1 MTRNPY
7 ASGQN
12 PATSGDG
19 RETFKKPIEFLG
31 GLVTGFNC
39 SLGWGGTASQL
50 TVSLVEEDDWGTP
63 LVFPEMGTPHHFEAG
78 DFSFNGLLRS
88 ITRNESAG
96 GGITYSVTLES
107 PNLILDGSQIILDKY
122 SVDLGFRDFG
132 VSNYDYRNFESYTG
146 NAYKDTYITPGNPV
160 LAEDKNIVNLVPN
173 VFNVYKFYESPNRT
187 VYNPDH
193 SYGSYFETG
202 FGRSQRN
209 DMGVRWRD
217 VLWALESMCG
227 IQQRDERSR
236 LKSGE
241 SAWLAGSVSG
251 PNGYGTAYWSRDARD
266 RGTVWDGTLSHPL
279 GAIDW
284 HTTIGCGLH
293 LGSHSYRVNLD
304 ELSRFSTGM
313 GGVIPNEYRIGSNV
327 ISITGLLQDLTE
339 TAQGDFFIELQDDLK
354 TIKVRTI
361 LRNNQPVLG
370 RVEDYVMSQKA
381 LGNTG
386 SLSVGEAYADN
397 VMGKVVIG
405 DNQTRIF
412 RTSTAVVPYSFYTPP
427 GLNPDEA
434 RFPITSTGTKN
445 YPVGSFKKFAIPVEV
460 PDKTY
465 PTPDG
470 RLWYVTDELEIR
482 FASQGMESWRAFLAF
497 FKASTLHSVGIKDV
511 GEFNPYSPE
520 AQKFN
525 MNPVIVQGMKADAAK
540 QFLANMNQ
548 ATVAPEFKESMA
560 ILDAIMNALG
570 AIYNDWGTKL
580 LCPVPGFVSHYSDP
594 STGGTG
600 DIINEWD
607 LQSQAYDFY
616 PEIFVGGSS
625 TGIFNQPHD
634 ASFYDDSGLKVS
646 HVVFPFDP
654 TLYNYSSLPADS
666 YATEGS
672 SLYVKAQI
680 DPKYIWHNG
689 VPHALVTFPKVTY
702 GPLGFFRNRNF
713 QDVDVINACLA
724 IANPAMYQKRQLMTK
739 GTGSAD
745 TRHATAPAIRMPD
758 MAAIPQKSNRF
769 VYGPW
774 ISVGGIGKANF
785 EQDSAL
791 KPEAFGNYQN
801 MNEFGRLM
809 AFVGVSNMT
818 TDEHGSVEVAGFP
831 AIKLGDPLN
840 GGPYLTDISTSIGID
855 KITTNYSFKT
865 WKVDFGKIAKWQ
877 SDQFKRGISIS
888 IKMAKD
894 FRALLQAPKGMGQ
907 NVSGWDITKYQQ
919 KQDKRQKPKSPV
931 WYISGTAGTET
942 SYNNITVPVVA
953 GLGNADADIWIGDD
967 NAWSK
972 TSLMSMDGLF
982 RPFATKPGGVGQ
994 IPGFTTAP
1002 QLGNQQIIDSPAGQ
1016 NSSHIN
1022 PLNVLGSTTN
1032 TNREHDIT
1040 GVSVGSSLPKH
1051 GITHLRNKVNG
1062 IDNFTQ
1068 DARGIGLRGPLVMIG
1083 WGFDFSGLPVP
1094 NKGNSGGEDL
1104 ASRDEYWMDNHL
1116 TKMDKWKAG
1125 PVGDM
1130 VWDYTRGTWIPRP
1143 QLVVC
1148 TVESGASSSSCP
1160 SGAGT
1165 QKTIRLK
1172 RKDRPTGV
1180 GEYIDASASCEV
1192 KWQTGEEVF
1201 AYWWAYDQEWYVT
1214 GSAGGGPTGTVDVE
1228 VVCDVDCVA
1237 GELVVKYKT
1246 IKASADGTCGDSSSS
1261 SGGGGSSSSAATGWQ
1276 NTACLYMSA
1285 GYPGMCTQCWNIDT
1299 GSYVCTDTYGCAGQT
1314 HFNQAG
1320 MRTCG

>member
-1 MTRNPY
+1 MSRNPY
-7 ASGQN
+7 SGGGTS
-12 PATSGDG
+12 TSGDG
-19 RETFKKPIEFLG
+19 RETFKEPIEFLG

-39 SLGWGGTASQL
+39 SLGWGGTTSQL
-50 TVSLVEEDDWGTP
+50 TVDLVEEDDWQTP

-88 ITRNESAG
+88 VTRSESAG
-96 GGITYSVTLES
+96 GGITYNLTLES
-107 PNLILDGSQIILDKY
+107 PNLVLDGTQVILDKY

-146 NAYKDTYITPGNPV
+146 NAYKDTYINPGNPV
-160 LAEDKNIVNLVPN
+160 LTEDRNIVNLVPN
-173 VFNVYKFYESPNRT
+173 VFNIYKFYESPNRV

-193 SYGSYFETG
+193 PFGSYINTG
-202 FGRSQRN
+202 FGSSQRN
-209 DMGVRWRD
+209 DMGMRWLD
-217 VLWALESMCG
+217 ILWGLESMCG
-227 IQQRDERSR
+227 IQQREENTASLR
-236 LKSGE
+236 SGE
-241 SAWLAGSVSG
+241 SQWLAGGVSG
-251 PNGYGTAYWSRDARD
+251 SGGYGTAYWSRDTRD
-266 RGTVWDGTLSHPL
+266 PLATYDDTRGHAL
-279 GAIDW
+279 GALQW
-284 HTTIGCGLH
+284 YTTIGCGLH
-293 LGSHSYRVNLD
+293 LGSHSYRVNFD
-304 ELSRFSTGM
+304 ELSRFSVGS
-313 GGVIPNEYRIGSNV
+313 GGIIPNEYRIGANV
-327 ISITGLLQDLTE
+327 ISIIGILQDLTE

-354 TIKVRTI
+354 TIKIRTI
-361 LRNNQPVLG
+361 LRNDQPVLG
-370 RVEDYVMSQKA
+370 KVEQYVITQKS

-412 RTSTAVVPYSFYTPP
+412 KTSTAVVPYGFYTPP
-427 GLNPDEA
+427 GLSPEAA
-434 RFPITSTGTKN
+434 RFPITSTGTAQ
-445 YPVGSFKKFAIPVEV
+445 YPVGNFKKFGIPVEV
-460 PDKTY
+460 PNKTY

-482 FASQGMESWRAFLAF
+482 FAAQGMESWRAFLAF
-497 FKASTLHSVGIKDV
+497 FKASTLRGVGIKDV
-511 GEFNPYSPE
+511 GEFNPYSTE

-525 MNPVIVQGMKADAAK
+525 MNPAMIQGMKLDAAK
-540 QFLANMNQ
+540 QILANQ
-548 ATVAPEFKESMA
+548 AKASVLPEFKEAMA

-570 AIYNDWGTKL
+570 ATYNEWGTKL
-580 LCPVPGFVSHYSDP
+580 LCPVPGFVSYYSNP
-594 STGGTG
+594 ATGGTG

-607 LQSQAYDFY
+607 LQGQAYDFY
-616 PEIFVGGSS
+616 PEIFAGNAS
-625 TGIFNQPHD
+625 TSIFNQPQD
-634 ASFYDDSGLKVS
+634 ASFYDDSGLKLA
-646 HVVFPFDP
+646 HVVFPFNP
-654 TLYNYSSLPADS
+654 ALYNYSALPADS

-689 VPHALVTFPKVTY
+689 SPHALVTFPRVTY
-702 GPLGFFRNRNF
+702 GPLGFFDNRNF

-724 IANPAMYQKRQLMTK
+724 IANPAMYAKRELMTK

-745 TRHATAPAIRMPD
+745 TRHATAPAIRMPS

-785 EQDSAL
+785 EQDSSL
-791 KPEAFGNYQN
+791 KPESFGNYQN
-801 MNEFGRLM
+801 MNDFGRLM

-818 TDEHGSVEVAGFP
+818 TDEHGSVEIAGFP

-840 GGPYLTDISTSIGID
+840 GGPYLTDISTSIGVD
-855 KITTNYSFKT
+855 KISTTYSFKT

-877 SDQFKRGISIS
+877 SDQFKRSVSIS

-894 FRALLQAPKGMGQ
+894 FRALLQAPKGLGQ
-907 NVSGWDITKYQQ
+907 NVSAWDITKYQQ

-942 SYNNITVPVVA
+942 GYNNITVPVVA
-953 GLGNADADIWIGDD
+953 GLGSADSDIWIGDD

-972 TSLMSMDGLF
+972 TALMSMDGLF
-982 RPFATKPGGVGQ
+982 RPFATKSGGVGQ
-994 IPGFTTAP
+994 IPGFTAAP
-1002 QLGNQQIIDSPAGQ
+1002 QLGGQQIIESPAGQ

-1032 TNREHDIT
+1032 TNREHDIV
-1040 GVSVGSSLPKH
+1040 GVSVGSSLPEH
-1051 GITHLRNKVNG
+1051 GVTHLRNKVNG
-1062 IDNFTQ
+1062 VDNFTQ

-1104 ASRDEYWMDNHL
+1104 ASRDEKWMDNHL

-1130 VWDYTRGTWIPRP
+1130 VWDYKRGTWTPRP

-1165 QKTIRLK
+1165 PKIIRLK
-1172 RKDRPTGV
+1172 RKDRPAGV

-1201 AYWWAYDQEWYVT
+1201 AYWWAYDQKWYVT
-1214 GSAGGGPTGTVDVE
+1214 GSSGGGVTQGSQVDVE

-1237 GELVVKYKT
+1237 GQLVVKYKT
-1246 IKASADGTCGDSSSS
+1246 IKALADGSC
-1261 SGGGGSSSSAATGWQ
+1261 GSSSSTSSS
-1276 NTACLYMSA
+1276 SA
-1285 GYPGMCTQCWNIDT
+1285 GGNIVCSYGSGGYPGVCSRCWDTDT
-1299 GSYVCTDTYGCAGQT
+1299 GIFTCSTYAACSGTQHYNQT
-1314 HFNQAG
+1314 GTRICQ
-1320 MRTCG
+1320 